1 MANRQIPNLPAA
13 ISLNGTEQLEAVQ
26 AGVSVRVT
34 ASQIAGLQAGPTG
47 PTGGQGGIGPT
58 GPTGPT
64 GAQGQSITGPTGPT
78 GADSTVAG
86 PTGPTGDVGPT
97 GPTGASGTSGVNGP
111 TGPTGPTGTAGVDGP
126 TGPTGTAGAIGPTG
140 PTGTAGDN
148 GPTGPTG
155 PTGNLGPTGPTGPG
169 NAAIGYVFDGQDNT
183 IVTGVAGTGLQVQ
196 FGCTINSVTLLANQ
210 TGSIVIDIW
219 KDTYANYPPTVADSI
234 CASAKPTITS
244 SNKSTDS
251 TLTGWT
257 TTINSGDVLYFNVDS
272 CNAITNCVLILG
284 VTKT

>member
-97 GPTGASGTSGVNGP
+97 GPTGASGASGVNGP
-111 TGPTGPTGTAGVDGP
+111 TGPTGPTGSAGVD
-126 TGPTGTAGAIGPTG
+126 
-140 PTGTAGDN
+140 
-148 GPTGPTG
+148 GPTG

>member
-1 MANRQIPNLPAA
+1 MANRQIPGLPAA

-34 ASQIAGLQAGPTG
+34 SAQIAGLQAGPTG

-64 GAQGQSITGPTGPT
+64 GSQGQSITGPAGDTGATGPQGPT
-78 GADSTVAG
+78 GAAG
-86 PTGPTGDVGPT
+86 
-97 GPTGASGTSGVNGP
+97 ANGP
-111 TGPTGPTGTAGVDGP
+111 TGPTGPTGDAGG
-126 TGPTGTAGAIGPTG
+126 
-140 PTGTAGDN
+140 N
-148 GPTGPTG
+148 GPT
-155 PTGNLGPTGPTGPG
+155 GPTGPTGPG

-183 IVTGVAGTGLQVQ
+183 IVTGVAGAGLQVQ
-196 FGCTINSVTLLANQ
+196 FGCTINSVTLLASQ

-219 KDTYANYPPTVADSI
+219 KDTYANFPPTVADSI

-251 TLTGWT
+251 TLAGWT

-272 CNAITNCVLILG
+272 CNTITNCVLILG

>member
-1 MANRQIPNLPAA
+1 MANRQIPNLPVA

-34 ASQIAGLQAGPTG
+34 SAQIAGLQAGPTG
-47 PTGGQGGIGPT
+47 PTGAQGGIGPT

-64 GAQGQSITGPTGPT
+64 GSQGQSITGPSGETGPT
-78 GADSTVAG
+78 GSQG
-86 PTGPTGDVGPT
+86 P
-97 GPTGASGTSGVNGP
+97 A
-111 TGPTGPTGTAGVDGP
+111 GPTGPTGTAGS
-126 TGPTGTAGAIGPTG
+126 IGPTG
-140 PTGTAGDN
+140 PTGTAGIN
-148 GPTGPTG
+148 GPTGPTGISGEIGPTGPTG
-155 PTGNLGPTGPTGPG
+155 PTGVLGPTGPTGPG
-169 NAAIGYVFDGQDNT
+169 NAAVGYVFDGQDNT
-183 IVTGVAGTGLQVQ
+183 IITGVAGVGLQVQ

-219 KDTYANYPPTVADSI
+219 KDTYANYPPTVSDSI

-257 TTINSGDVLYFNVDS
+257 KTINSGDVLYFNVDS